1 MPTWDTATL
10 FHRMRTITKTNKPL
24 WDLHTRK
31 YVMILCRGQ
40 FSIRINK
47 PHNWLEQNGYLM
59 AVKMAGTTKG
69 LLGTL
74 TMSIWSKLTTMDV
87 NFVNTNQA
95 LSLFFCIF
103 LYVHFNIPMQTLPF
117 HTAHTISMDLGH
129 HMPVS
134 SILSHF
140 AYYWEFKNCA
150 GVWWGTEKGKAANLG

>member
-24 WDLHTRK
+24 WDLHTKK
-31 YVMILCRGQ
+31 YIMILCRGQ

-74 TMSIWSKLTTMDV
+74 TMSIWSKLTTMDL

-95 LSLFFCIF
+95 LSLFFVFFCMYILTF
-103 LYVHFNIPMQTLPF
+103 LRRHYPSTQLTQLVWIWVTTCQWVPSSLTLLIIGSLRIAPVFGGGLRKGGQQT
-117 HTAHTISMDLGH
+117 
-129 HMPVS
+129 
-134 SILSHF
+134 
-140 AYYWEFKNCA
+140 
-150 GVWWGTEKGKAANLG
+150 

>member
-31 YVMILCRGQ
+31 YIMILCRGQ

-74 TMSIWSKLTTMDV
+74 TMSIWSKLTTMNV
-87 NFVNTNQA
+87 NFVNINQA
-95 LSLFFCIF
+95 LSLFFVFFCMYILTF
-103 LYVHFNIPMQTLPF
+103 LCRHYPSTQLTQLVWIWVTTCQWVPSSLTLLIIGSLRIAPVLGGGLRKGRQQT
-117 HTAHTISMDLGH
+117 
-129 HMPVS
+129 
-134 SILSHF
+134 
-140 AYYWEFKNCA
+140 
-150 GVWWGTEKGKAANLG
+150 